1 MTNFEINRYDV
12 KNILE
17 SATLPIG
24 GAAKRLKEAEQAQMT
39 LEALR
44 TEDSSLTSHLTNGMQ
59 NYGSHHTNWPT
70 IAFQQTKSPIAMHYP
85 YGDHQRLWCKQE
97 IPDVD
102 SSSQSY
108 QGFHQLQL
116 GSSNHNF
123 FQPSVLHNLM
133 NLDSSS
139 MEHSSGSNAVM
150 YGNASGYAIPMGAI
164 ISSQEG
170 HPPNLGLGESSEGT
184 YDNPYGATDPYS
196 SRSLYYLSQHS
207 ANGGTL
213 KETSHVYDQGSACT
227 NWIPTAV
234 PTALVQKTN
243 SIGNCHGAASFTAW
257 NDT

>member
-17 SATLPIG
+17 SSTLPIG

-44 TEDSSLTSHLTNGMQ
+44 TEDSSSLTSHLTNGMQ
-59 NYGSHHTNWPT
+59 TYGSHHNNWPT
-70 IAFQQTKSPIAMHYP
+70 IAFQQAKSPIAMHYP

-97 IPDVD
+97 VPDVD

-139 MEHSSGSNAVM
+139 MEHSSGSNNAVM
-150 YGNASGYAIPMGAI
+150 YGNGTGYGIPMGTI
-164 ISSQEG
+164 IPQEAP
-170 HPPNLGLGESSEGT
+170 HPHLGLGESSEGT

-207 ANGGTL
+207 ENGGSV
-213 KETSHVYDQGSACT
+213 KETSVYDQGSACN

-243 SIGNCHGAASFTAW
+243 SLGNCHGAGSFTAW